1 MVEKNGQLE
10 LTPKPILGAFNQL
23 SRFRRS
29 LLKVLPRTTRM
40 TPQEFLGF
48 YAGRKRERYEEA
60 VRSLEVQPV
69 KAKDAWLSTFVKA
82 EKLNITAKPDPAPRV
97 IQPRTPRY
105 NVEVGRYL
113 RHSEELLFKGINK
126 VYGGRTIFKGLNAD
140 EAGEEFHAMWNSFR
154 DPIGIGMDA
163 SRFDQHISKEALEF
177 EHSVW
182 LEMFPA
188 TQRAEL
194 RRLLSWQI
202 NNKGLARCPDGEIR
216 YRVEGCRMSG
226 DMNTSS
232 GNCLIMCATVHNWCT
247 RRRVRHFRLANNGDD
262 CMLVVERKDEA
273 RVRTGLIE
281 YYREL
286 GFTMKVE
293 PTVDVLEH
301 LEFCQTRPVLVAGSY
316 RMVRNLHQ
324 SMSKDLHCLTDI
336 ADARNALK
344 WISAV
349 GEGGRINN
357 DGVPVLHR
365 FYQQF
370 PTCSDTVHSRS
381 DLAYA
386 MESWKYKMQRKEKYT
401 GLGPSEESRFSFWLA
416 FGLTPD
422 EQIALENDFTPL
434 SMAPII
440 EQIEERVSLVSYS
453 RA

>member
-202 NNKGLARCPDGEIR
+202 NNKGLARCP
-216 YRVEGCRMSG
+216 EG
-226 DMNTSS
+226 
-232 GNCLIMCATVHNWCT
+232 
-247 RRRVRHFRLANNGDD
+247 
-262 CMLVVERKDEA
+262 
-273 RVRTGLIE
+273 
-281 YYREL
+281 
-286 GFTMKVE
+286 
-293 PTVDVLEH
+293 
-301 LEFCQTRPVLVAGSY
+301 
-316 RMVRNLHQ
+316 
-324 SMSKDLHCLTDI
+324 
-336 ADARNALK
+336 
-344 WISAV
+344 
-349 GEGGRINN
+349 
-357 DGVPVLHR
+357 
-365 FYQQF
+365 
-370 PTCSDTVHSRS
+370 
-381 DLAYA
+381 
-386 MESWKYKMQRKEKYT
+386 
-401 GLGPSEESRFSFWLA
+401 
-416 FGLTPD
+416 
-422 EQIALENDFTPL
+422 
-434 SMAPII
+434 
-440 EQIEERVSLVSYS
+440 
-453 RA
+453 